1 MLKQIIDIA
10 VFGSSDINLLG
21 HPNVLIR
28 RSYLMTSKVNASH
41 ENSPWF
47 GFSYEAWEMK
57 THPERFLEYSD
68 EDYLDNSR

>member
-1 MLKQIIDIA
+1 
-10 VFGSSDINLLG
+10 
-21 HPNVLIR
+21 
-28 RSYLMTSKVNASH
+28 MTSKVNASH